1 MPTHVHKRVPKSPAC
16 GRRGPPRPSRA
27 LLGPRAQ
34 RSHPHLGLGLRSL
47 PLRGTRASLPRP
59 RASPSLAPP
68 LAAPC
73 PAHGPHPIPTSLRP
87 SLLPASPTAPGP
99 RPPGLAL
106 SPAKPGA
113 RRAPPRLLLSR
124 GSLDAGS
131 AWSARQRRGGAVW
144 RLWRA
149 AGRGRGEVAGAV
161 LVTGGDSC
169 RAVPM
174 LRFPTC
180 FPSFRVVGEKQL
192 PQEIIF
198 LVWSPKRDLIAL
210 ANTAGEVLLHR
221 LASFHRV
228 WSFPPNENTG
238 KEVTCLAWRP
248 DGKLL
253 AFALA
258 DTKKIVLCDVEKPES
273 LHSFSVEAPVSCMHW
288 MEVTVESSVLTSFY
302 NAEDESNLLLPKLP
316 TLPKKLN
323 ILVLGGSSGFIELY
337 AYGMFKIARVTG
349 IAGTCLALC
358 LSSDLKS
365 LSVVTEVSTSGAS
378 EVSYFQLE
386 TNLLYS
392 FLPEVTR
399 MARKFTHISALLQY
413 INLSLTCM
421 CEAWEE
427 ILMQMDSRLTKFVQ
441 EKNTTTSVQDEFMH
455 LLLWGKAS
463 AELQTLLMNQLTVK
477 GLKKLGQ
484 SIESSYSS
492 IQKLVISHLQSGSE
506 SLLYHL
512 SELKGMASWKQKY
525 EPLGLDAA
533 GIEDAI
539 TAVGSFILKANEL
552 LQVIDSSMKN
562 FKAFFRWLYVAMLRM
577 TEDHVLPELNKMTQK
592 DITFVAEF
600 LTEHFN
606 EAPDLYN
613 RKGKYFNVERVGQYL
628 KDEDDDLV
636 SPPNTEGN
644 QWYDFLQNSSYL
656 KESPLLFPYYPRKS
670 LHFVKRRMENIIDQ
684 CLQKP
689 ADVIGKSMNQAI
701 CIPLYR
707 DTRSEDSTRRL
718 FKFPF
723 LWNNKTSNLHY
734 LLFTILED
742 SLYKMCILRRH
753 TDISQSVSNGL
764 IAIKFG
770 SFTYATTE
778 KVRRSIYSCLDAQ
791 FYDDETVTVVLK
803 DTVGREGRDRLLVQ
817 LPLSLV
823 YNSEDS
829 AEYQF
834 TGTYSTRLDEQCSAI
849 PTRTMHFEKHWRLLE
864 SMKAQYVAGNGF
876 RKVSCVLSSNLRHV
890 RVFEM
895 DIDDEWEL
903 DESSDEEEE
912 AGNKPVKIK
921 EEVLSESETEN
932 QQAGAAAFAPEI
944 VIKVEKLDPELDS

>member
-1 MPTHVHKRVPKSPAC
+1 
-16 GRRGPPRPSRA
+16 
-27 LLGPRAQ
+27 
-34 RSHPHLGLGLRSL
+34 
-47 PLRGTRASLPRP
+47 
-59 RASPSLAPP
+59 
-68 LAAPC
+68 
-73 PAHGPHPIPTSLRP
+73 
-87 SLLPASPTAPGP
+87 
-99 RPPGLAL
+99 
-106 SPAKPGA
+106 
-113 RRAPPRLLLSR
+113 
-124 GSLDAGS
+124 
-131 AWSARQRRGGAVW
+131 
-144 RLWRA
+144 
-149 AGRGRGEVAGAV
+149 
-161 LVTGGDSC
+161 
-169 RAVPM
+169 M

-192 PQEIIF
+192 PQEIVF

-210 ANTAGEVLLHR
+210 ANTTGEVLLHR

-258 DTKKIVLCDVEKPES
+258 DTKKIILCDVEKPES

-316 TLPKKLN
+316 TLPKNYSNTSKIFSEENSDEIIKLLGDVRLN

-365 LSVVTEVSTSGAS
+365 LSVVTEVSSSGEA

-392 FLPEVTR
+392 YLPEVTR

-441 EKNTTTSVQDEFMH
+441 EKTTTTSVQDEFMH

-525 EPLGLDAA
+525 EPLGLDATC
-533 GIEDAI
+533 IEDAI

-644 QWYDFLQNSSYL
+644 QWYDFLQGSSHL

-689 ADVIGKSMNQAI
+689 ADVIGRSMNQAI

-707 DTRSEDSTRRL
+707 DARSMDSARRL
-718 FKFPF
+718 LKFPF

-742 SLYKMCILRRH
+742 SVYKMCILRRH

-764 IAIKFG
+764 IGINFG
-770 SFTYATTE
+770 SFTYSTTE
-778 KVRRSIYSCLDAQ
+778 KVRRRAFSPSAYSCLDAQ
-791 FYDDETVTVVLK
+791 FYDDETVTLILK
-803 DTVGREGRDRLLVQ
+803 DSMGREGRDRILVQ

-829 AEYQF
+829 EEYQF
-834 TGTYSTRLDEQCSAI
+834 TGTYSTRLDEQGSII
-849 PTRTMHFEKHWRLLE
+849 PTRTLHLEKHWRLLE
-864 SMKAQYVAGNGF
+864 SMKAQYVAGNGL

-903 DESSDEEEE
+903 DDSSSSSDDDE
-912 AGNKPVKIK
+912 AGGRPVKVK
-921 EEVLSESETEN
+921 EEVLSESDTEEH
-932 QQAGAAAFAPEI
+932 QDAVALDPDV

>member
-1 MPTHVHKRVPKSPAC
+1 MR
-16 GRRGPPRPSRA
+16 PRE
-27 LLGPRAQ
+27 
-34 RSHPHLGLGLRSL
+34 
-47 PLRGTRASLPRP
+47 RP
-59 RASPSLAPP
+59 RAPARAPP
-68 LAAPC
+68 PAPSGPLARKSGRRKCLQRGATGGGGRC
-73 PAHGPHPIPTSLRP
+73 GGS
-87 SLLPASPTAPGP
+87 
-99 RPPGLAL
+99 
-106 SPAKPGA
+106 GA
-113 RRAPPRLLLSR
+113 RRVEVGRGHPGRVNRGEGSR
-124 GSLDAGS
+124 
-131 AWSARQRRGGAVW
+131 
-144 RLWRA
+144 RA
-149 AGRGRGEVAGAV
+149 A
-161 LVTGGDSC
+161 
-169 RAVPM
+169 PM

-288 MEVTVESSVLTSFY
+288 MEVTAESSVLTSFY

-316 TLPKKLN
+316 TLPKNYSNTSKIFSEENSDEIIKLLGDVRLN

-349 IAGTCLALC
+349 IVGTCLALC

-365 LSVVTEVSTSGAS
+365 LSVVTEVSAGGAS

-441 EKNTTTSVQDEFMH
+441 EKSTTTSVQDEFMH

-525 EPLGLDAA
+525 EPLGLDAT

-613 RKGKYFNVERVGQYL
+613 RKGKYFNVEKVGQYL

-644 QWYDFLQNSSYL
+644 QWYDFLQNSNHL

-670 LHFVKRRMENIIDQ
+670 LHFVKRRMENIIDL

-707 DTRSEDSTRRL
+707 DARSQECTRRL

-753 TDISQSVSNGL
+753 TDISH
-764 IAIKFG
+764 A
-770 SFTYATTE
+770 
-778 KVRRSIYSCLDAQ
+778 YSCLDAQ

-803 DTVGREGRDRLLVQ
+803 DTMGREGRDRLLVQ
-817 LPLSLV
+817 LPLSSV
-823 YNSEDS
+823 YNSEDAS
-829 AEYQF
+829 EYQF
-834 TGTYSTRLDEQCSAI
+834 SGAYSTRLDEQCSAI

-912 AGNKPVKIK
+912 ASNKPVKIK
-921 EEVLSESETEN
+921 EEVLSEPEAES
-932 QQAGAAAFAPEI
+932 QQASAAASAAQAVKSRSPRSRVDMEGAKTI
-944 VIKVEKLDPELDS
+944 AMRCYGI

>member
-1 MPTHVHKRVPKSPAC
+1 
-16 GRRGPPRPSRA
+16 
-27 LLGPRAQ
+27 
-34 RSHPHLGLGLRSL
+34 
-47 PLRGTRASLPRP
+47 
-59 RASPSLAPP
+59 
-68 LAAPC
+68 
-73 PAHGPHPIPTSLRP
+73 
-87 SLLPASPTAPGP
+87 
-99 RPPGLAL
+99 
-106 SPAKPGA
+106 
-113 RRAPPRLLLSR
+113 
-124 GSLDAGS
+124 
-131 AWSARQRRGGAVW
+131 
-144 RLWRA
+144 
-149 AGRGRGEVAGAV
+149 
-161 LVTGGDSC
+161 
-169 RAVPM
+169 M

-273 LHSFSVEAPVSCMHW
+273 LHSFSVEAPISCMHW

-316 TLPKKLN
+316 TLPKNYSNTSKIFSEENSDEIIKLLGDVRLN

-349 IAGTCLALC
+349 IIGTCLALC

-365 LSVVTEVSTSGAS
+365 LSVVTEVSASGVS

-533 GIEDAI
+533 GIEGAI

-613 RKGKYFNVERVGQYL
+613 RKGKYFNVEKVGQYL

-644 QWYDFLQNSSYL
+644 QWYDFLQNSSHL

-670 LHFVKRRMENIIDQ
+670 LHFVKRRMENIIDL

-707 DTRSEDSTRRL
+707 DARSEDSTRRL

-764 IAIKFG
+764 IAVKFG

-834 TGTYSTRLDEQCSAI
+834 TGTYSKRVDEQCDAI

-903 DESSDEEEE
+903 DESSDEEDE
-912 AGNKPVKIK
+912 ASNKPVKIK

-932 QQAGAAAFAPEI
+932 QETSATALAPEI

>member
-1 MPTHVHKRVPKSPAC
+1 MR
-16 GRRGPPRPSRA
+16 PRE
-27 LLGPRAQ
+27 
-34 RSHPHLGLGLRSL
+34 
-47 PLRGTRASLPRP
+47 RP
-59 RASPSLAPP
+59 RAPARAPP
-68 LAAPC
+68 PAPSGPLARKSGRRKCLQRGATGGGGRC
-73 PAHGPHPIPTSLRP
+73 GGS
-87 SLLPASPTAPGP
+87 
-99 RPPGLAL
+99 
-106 SPAKPGA
+106 GA
-113 RRAPPRLLLSR
+113 RRVEVGRGHPGRVNRGEGSR
-124 GSLDAGS
+124 
-131 AWSARQRRGGAVW
+131 
-144 RLWRA
+144 RA
-149 AGRGRGEVAGAV
+149 A
-161 LVTGGDSC
+161 
-169 RAVPM
+169 PM

-288 MEVTVESSVLTSFY
+288 MEVTAESSVLTSFY

-349 IAGTCLALC
+349 IVGTCLALC

-365 LSVVTEVSTSGAS
+365 LSVVTEVSAGGAS

-441 EKNTTTSVQDEFMH
+441 EKSTTTSVQDEFMH

-525 EPLGLDAA
+525 EPLGLDAT

-613 RKGKYFNVERVGQYL
+613 RKGKYFNVEKVGQYL

-644 QWYDFLQNSSYL
+644 QWYDFLQNSNHL

-670 LHFVKRRMENIIDQ
+670 LHFVKRRMENIIDL

-707 DTRSEDSTRRL
+707 DARSQECTRRL

-778 KVRRSIYSCLDAQ
+778 KVRRSAYSCLDAQ

-803 DTVGREGRDRLLVQ
+803 DTMGREGRDRLLVQ
-817 LPLSLV
+817 LPLSSV
-823 YNSEDS
+823 YNSEDAS
-829 AEYQF
+829 EYQF
-834 TGTYSTRLDEQCSAI
+834 SGAYSTRLDEQCSAI

-912 AGNKPVKIK
+912 ASNKPVKIK
-921 EEVLSESETEN
+921 EEVLSEPEAES
-932 QQAGAAAFAPEI
+932 QQASAAASAAQV

>member
-1 MPTHVHKRVPKSPAC
+1 
-16 GRRGPPRPSRA
+16 
-27 LLGPRAQ
+27 
-34 RSHPHLGLGLRSL
+34 
-47 PLRGTRASLPRP
+47 
-59 RASPSLAPP
+59 
-68 LAAPC
+68 
-73 PAHGPHPIPTSLRP
+73 
-87 SLLPASPTAPGP
+87 
-99 RPPGLAL
+99 
-106 SPAKPGA
+106 
-113 RRAPPRLLLSR
+113 
-124 GSLDAGS
+124 
-131 AWSARQRRGGAVW
+131 
-144 RLWRA
+144 
-149 AGRGRGEVAGAV
+149 
-161 LVTGGDSC
+161 
-169 RAVPM
+169 M

-258 DTKKIVLCDVEKPES
+258 DTKKIILCDVEKPES

-316 TLPKKLN
+316 TLPKNYSNTSKIFSEENSDEIIKLLGDVRLN

-577 TEDHVLPELNKMTQK
+577 TEDHVLPELNK
-592 DITFVAEF
+592 
-600 LTEHFN
+600 
-606 EAPDLYN
+606 APDLYN
-613 RKGKYFNVERVGQYL
+613 RKGKYFNVEKVGQYL

-644 QWYDFLQNSSYL
+644 QWYDFLQNSSHL

-689 ADVIGKSMNQAI
+689 AHLDYWLYPDCSTKS
-701 CIPLYR
+701 L
-707 DTRSEDSTRRL
+707 
-718 FKFPF
+718 FPF
-723 LWNNKTSNLHY
+723 LS
-734 LLFTILED
+734 
-742 SLYKMCILRRH
+742 SR
-753 TDISQSVSNGL
+753 SVSIGL
-764 IAIKFG
+764 IGIKFG

-778 KVRRSIYSCLDAQ
+778 KVRRSTYSCLDAQ
-791 FYDDETVTVVLK
+791 FYDDDTVTVVLK
-803 DTVGREGRDRLLVQ
+803 DTIGREGRDRLLVQ

-834 TGTYSTRLDEQCSAI
+834 TGTYSTRLDEQCGVI

-912 AGNKPVKIK
+912 ASNKPVRIK
-921 EEVLSESETEN
+921 EEVLSESEVET
-932 QQAGAAAFAPEI
+932 QHAAASALAPEI

>member
-1 MPTHVHKRVPKSPAC
+1 
-16 GRRGPPRPSRA
+16 
-27 LLGPRAQ
+27 
-34 RSHPHLGLGLRSL
+34 
-47 PLRGTRASLPRP
+47 
-59 RASPSLAPP
+59 
-68 LAAPC
+68 
-73 PAHGPHPIPTSLRP
+73 
-87 SLLPASPTAPGP
+87 
-99 RPPGLAL
+99 
-106 SPAKPGA
+106 
-113 RRAPPRLLLSR
+113 
-124 GSLDAGS
+124 
-131 AWSARQRRGGAVW
+131 
-144 RLWRA
+144 
-149 AGRGRGEVAGAV
+149 
-161 LVTGGDSC
+161 
-169 RAVPM
+169 M

-316 TLPKKLN
+316 TLPKNYSNTSKIFSEENSDEIIKLLGDVRLN
-323 ILVLGGSSGFIELY
+323 ILVLGGSAGFIELY

-349 IAGTCLALC
+349 IVGTCLALC

-365 LSVVTEVSTSGAS
+365 LSVVTEVSAGGAS

-441 EKNTTTSVQDEFMH
+441 EKNTTTSVQDEFMD

-613 RKGKYFNVERVGQYL
+613 RKGKYFNVEKVGQYL

-644 QWYDFLQNSSYL
+644 QWYDFLQNSSHL

-689 ADVIGKSMNQAI
+689 AGLVIFVYNQ
-701 CIPLYR
+701 YN
-707 DTRSEDSTRRL
+707 ST
-718 FKFPF
+718 
-723 LWNNKTSNLHY
+723 
-734 LLFTILED
+734 
-742 SLYKMCILRRH
+742 
-753 TDISQSVSNGL
+753 
-764 IAIKFG
+764 
-770 SFTYATTE
+770 
-778 KVRRSIYSCLDAQ
+778 YSCLDAQ

-921 EEVLSESETEN
+921 EEVLSESEAEN
-932 QQAGAAAFAPEI
+932 QQAGTAALAPEM
-944 VIKVEKLDPELDS
+944 VIKVEKVDPELDS